1 MYLLYPRLPLPVAE
15 AVVLKRA
22 VLSVE
27 ELLEQSDIFHEN
39 IQFAPTGGN
48 KVTEHELRDLQQA
61 VRNCAEQFEYPNL
74 TSDDAARQFDVD
86 CGILLHQ
93 NMRLH
98 PSEASH
104 LEMWAFMGCI
114 LLPDV
119 VRWRF
124 FSDQT
129 ARERFIGEDRG
140 LRRHTFGR
148 LWWRSYLLHQPHWE
162 EPFDLLNYL
171 YEDDLVQITERNSI
185 AANPHLASAF
195 ALSFLKAVE
204 QYDEIPRRQLIREA
218 SKRLFRLLSMISFD
232 SLDNDMLQNQMD
244 QIFVNTAD
252 SLVLSQQRGDF
263 KSLQS

>member
-15 AVVLKRA
+15 AVVLNRA
-22 VLSVE
+22 VKSIE
-27 ELLEQSDIFHEN
+27 ELLEESDIFHESV
-39 IQFAPTGGN
+39 QFAPTGGN
-48 KVTEHELRDLQQA
+48 KVDENELRNLQRS
-61 VRNCAEQFEYPNL
+61 VRECAEKFGYPG
-74 TSDDAARQFDVD
+74 SASEDSARRFDAA

-93 NMRLH
+93 NMHLH

-104 LEMWAFMGCI
+104 LGMWAFLGCI

-124 FSDQT
+124 FSDST

-148 LWWRSYLLHQPHWE
+148 LWWRSYLLYQPGWD
-162 EPFDLLNYL
+162 EPYDLLNFL

-185 AANPHLASAF
+185 AANPLLASAF

-204 QYDEIPRRQLIREA
+204 QYDSIPRRQLIREA
-218 SKRLFRLLSMISFD
+218 SKRLFRLFSIISFD
-232 SLDNDMLQNQMD
+232 TLDSDVLQIQMD
-244 QIFVNTAD
+244 QVFAVTAE
-252 SLVLSQQRGDF
+252 SLERINQ
-263 KSLQS
+263 